1 MWERNF
7 LNKHWALATTT
18 TTTKNE
24 WRRSCFVFCLQD
36 KTNVCVYSC
45 ITSLRF
51 LFLFPP
57 DYSVS
62 VTLTTYVSLKTN
74 EWVSIIFFVA
84 TADSS
89 FNGSHVYNCK
99 VSINLCQLLTN
110 WMAHLWKVVDC
121 DESKQMALGFFIMDI
136 IMNFLALVIIA
147 DFDDFCFFQNK
158 LEED

>member
-1 MWERNF
+1 MSFSHFGNF
-7 LNKHWALATTT
+7 SSKIISECAFRSLWLEEEGKLFQVNVREKLPEQTLSFSNDNDEE
-18 TTTKNE
+18 NE

-74 EWVSIIFFVA
+74 EWVSIIFYVA

-89 FNGSHVYNCK
+89 FNSSHVYNCK

-110 WMAHLWKVVDC
+110 WMAHLWK
-121 DESKQMALGFFIMDI
+121 
-136 IMNFLALVIIA
+136 LVNR
-147 DFDDFCFFQNK
+147 CK
-158 LEED
+158 SC